1 MDSTLN
7 HHISSS
13 AQWFE
18 MERGLL
24 EKALTVDTPNEHML
38 LFPYSTTPRHYFIF
52 FVVVGTEIN
61 LGFIFDYQMAFT
73 LNINRTPFLALAK

>member
-18 MERGLL
+18 MKRGLL

-38 LFPYSTTPRHYFIF
+38 PFPYNTARHSSIF
-52 FVVVGTEIN
+52 SVVVGTKIN

-73 LNINRTPFLALAK
+73 FNINRTPFLALAK